1 MCFTY
6 GIHNAVVGCN
16 HVQLQPLGVCCTS
29 ISTQATHL
37 SVHTLKTMVAGEEHW
52 CDRLNL
58 LWQGTR
64 TWNCRGSL
72 LYSSDTPCMYSS
84 SSVVKTLRFT
94 LNVLERKYKGFSL
107 CAMSV
112 LCPPTVYPMLN
123 CEHAC
128 MGKPCGLHP
137 VASCNECR
145 NFSYNSRVLVFKR
158 KEILFLTD

>member
-1 MCFTY
+1 M
-6 GIHNAVVGCN
+6 N
-16 HVQLQPLGVCCTS
+16 HVQLQPLEICCTS

-37 SVHTLKTMVAGEEHW
+37 LVHTLKTMVAGEEHW

-84 SSVVKTLRFT
+84 SSVVKILRFT
-94 LNVLERKYKGFSL
+94 LNVLERQYKGFSL

-123 CEHAC
+123 CESAFQQWMQPHRRHD
-128 MGKPCGLHP
+128 MIKLKMIGGLLNDLWISTAH
-137 VASCNECR
+137 C
-145 NFSYNSRVLVFKR
+145 FY
-158 KEILFLTD
+158 